1 MSRRVPFA
9 TLLLLGANLVAAGF
23 YLGDA
28 DAAWKNG
35 FVPAPLVSPTIL
47 LRLTSAL
54 TAQFTH
60 IEPLHLL
67 GNMLLLAALGPLV
80 ESSIG
85 GVRFLILYVFT
96 GLVGFGAHWAMAT
109 WATTSLAGEPVI
121 GASASI
127 AGVIG
132 YAWVRFYRRR
142 VPLLPRVAV
151 PAYVVVAVWAGLQV
165 AGAAFSASRFGTAT
179 AYWTHL
185 GGLLAGLL
193 LALIFRAPQGAK
205 DEASERR
212 MAEAAGRTADSLASA
227 ARERLADRPRDPKG
241 LKTLAESRLAVGDTD
256 GAVAALGELLR
267 TSPEHEGGYA
277 ALELCRLKA
286 ASVTTTEERIAAAR
300 ALSAR
305 NPEAAE
311 RLLMTLL
318 EEAPGESIAEALGML
333 VDIAAKDDPAGAQH
347 YLKQLERD
355 YPESR
360 ALADTRRRHP
370 RILL

>member
-1 MSRRVPFA
+1 MSRSIPFA

-23 YLGDA
+23 YLGDG

-35 FVPAPLVSPTIL
+35 FIPVPLVSRTPLDRIL
-47 LRLTSAL
+47 SAF

-67 GNMLLLAALGPLV
+67 GNMLLLAALGPIV
-80 ESSIG
+80 ETAVG
-85 GVRFLILYVFT
+85 GIRLLTLYLLT
-96 GLVGFGAHWAMAT
+96 GLLGFGAHWAMAA
-109 WATTSLAGEPVI
+109 WAAPSLAGEPVI

-165 AGAAFSASRFGTAT
+165 VGAAFSASRFDMAT
-179 AYWTHL
+179 AYWSHL

-193 LALIFRAPQGAK
+193 FAMVFRAPAGAK
-205 DEASERR
+205 DEAAEVR
-212 MAEAAGRTADSLASA
+212 MAEAAARTADSLASA
-227 ARERLADRPRDPKG
+227 ARQRLTDKPRDPKA
-241 LKTLAESRLAVGDTD
+241 LKSLAESSLAVGDTD

-267 TSPEHEGGYA
+267 TNPEYEGGFA
-277 ALELCRLKA
+277 VRELCRLKA
-286 ASVTTTEERIAAAR
+286 TSVIAASERIAVAR
-300 ALSAR
+300 ALSAKY
-305 NPEAAE
+305 PEVAE
-311 RLLMTLL
+311 RVLLTLL
-318 EEAPGESIAEALGML
+318 EEAPGESVAEALGML
-333 VDIAAKDDPAGAQH
+333 VDIAAEDDPAGAQH
-347 YLKQLERD
+347 YLRQLERD

-360 ALADTRRRHP
+360 ALAEARRRHP
-370 RILL
+370 RILI